1 MLSEIARPDS
11 ALAGSI
17 KQLDQNLDFMNQLN
31 QTAQYV
37 QIPLKMAGGTATGD
51 LYVYSDKKSLAA
63 KDGSVSAL
71 LHLDMEHLG
80 PVDVYA
86 AIKDSGN
93 VNTRFYL
100 ADDEM
105 IDFIAEHIHILTER
119 LESKGYTMNT
129 SFSKREELGADA
141 GSSERMLKDPL
152 SAGAAS
158 SMISAKRF
166 DMRA

>member
-1 MLSEIARPDS
+1 
-11 ALAGSI
+11 
-17 KQLDQNLDFMNQLN
+17 
-31 QTAQYV
+31 
-37 QIPLKMAGGTATGD
+37 
-51 LYVYSDKKSLAA
+51 
-63 KDGSVSAL
+63 
-71 LHLDMEHLG
+71 
-80 PVDVYA
+80 
-86 AIKDSGN
+86 
-93 VNTRFYL
+93 
-100 ADDEM
+100 M